1 MMRHL
6 LLKSAGMATV
16 IAVAPLAI
24 VQSAVAQDA
33 RATAIYEEGLSI
45 NGAIATLRIDVQTT
59 LNGLPASYA
68 CPPGTPARAGDVTAA
83 QALKG
88 RVTQISRRIS
98 VLQREYNDAINDRS
112 VLGETSAGALESL
125 DFGTANL
132 AAMRSAQQAVGRD
145 IGALERTIA
154 SRPKTEAECD
164 GTDDPVASISFA
176 PASVEPGTRVNAA
189 ISARTASGKA
199 VNISSVTVTGMDAF
213 ATLENTRTPGG
224 AANITFKTD
233 DVRRQGPFSVGITV
247 QGAPAGAPASATGTR
262 YTQRFSYT
270 VANAAPRI
278 ISMPEAPSAEP
289 GEDVSLS
296 GDIVIIDTN
305 ADDRNGSEIVQQN
318 VKLDGHPAGLV
329 TTPDGAFGRNLAVT
343 NRRHDPTTGQYTFK
357 IERSASAKYPHAHG
371 TFGTSVSVAD
381 RDGKSTSQAFD
392 ITILNTPPE
401 PRFTSPRAPGN
412 AYHSGDGEMVAI
424 SGTVKDANGRD
435 DIASIEIDAT
445 DAGGGA
451 YRMFD
456 GVKTL
461 DVTPAGDDTVRFEIV
476 PDEFPH
482 TDDSGR
488 HEIRASAGDDGA
500 PEQNVAATTTPFS
513 TFITVGNTA
522 PEVGAIG
529 FLSGTQV
536 VPTKRICPG
545 DLFTAAAQVKDA
557 EGDTLKVT
565 ATLLPGGQPQE
576 LKKSDGSNTYVADI
590 RAPDAPGEYTI
601 RFDAV
606 ETGTND
612 PKQNLR
618 SMELTVEVC
627 GDPEEAP
634 KAAIG
639 EDVDA
644 DPETQVA
651 LGNTEPEETPVRGVA
666 VSGGFGEFEADGMG
680 AISAGTLVP
689 SSGGD
694 EGPLVTAEL
703 EDWDGW
709 HVNGAITGPQ
719 FRGKPTRFWAEYGH
733 YSSDTDRIG
742 SDPENG
748 EFGVALTYAD
758 EFAFLDDGGE
768 GGEGGT
774 GGETQTSTGLFLGDA
789 FGLDGSARGEGDLYY
804 LKFGVDKLKWSND
817 GFDLNTG
824 VFGFHRKVETN
835 FWSCASAS
843 FAGSPFGGIGQTNQI
858 ETEVEQ
864 FGVGLSGIGT
874 FDLLPRDGVQ
884 PGIGFNVSGLLELM
898 NSDATGRFNQTTTC
912 DPGVCGAALSNVVF
926 NEDFSDSSFDIGGSL
941 RFGFDVDITEYF
953 SLGAGYRFGV
963 LPGIPTYDLP
973 TSPNNQP
980 GSWSTDS
987 ADYQGYDFSA
997 RLRAAF

>member
-1 MMRHL
+1 MFRNL
-6 LLKSAGMATV
+6 LLHSAGIATI
-16 IAVAPLAI
+16 IAVAPAAI
-24 VQSAVAQDA
+24 VQPAAAQDA
-33 RATAIYEEGLSI
+33 RATAIYEEGLAI
-45 NGAIATLRIDVQTT
+45 NGALATLRIDVQQAS
-59 LNGLPASYA
+59 NGLPASYA
-68 CPPGTPARAGDVTAA
+68 CPPGTPDRATDLAA
-83 QALKG
+83 QEAL
-88 RVTQISRRIS
+88 RVRVNQLSRRITN
-98 VLQREYNDAINDRS
+98 LQRDYNTAMNDRT
-112 VLGETSAGALESL
+112 VLGETSARALESL
-125 DFGTANL
+125 DFGAANL
-132 AAMRSAQQAVGRD
+132 NAMRSAQQD
-145 IGALERTIA
+145 ISTSIAALKRTIDQ
-154 SRPKTEAECD
+154 RPKTEAECD
-164 GTDDPVASISFA
+164 GKDDPVASISFA
-176 PASVEPGTRVNAA
+176 PASVEPGTRVNAG

-224 AANITFKTD
+224 NANITFKID
-233 DVRRQGPFSVGITV
+233 DVRRQGPFAISITV
-247 QGAPAGAPASATGTR
+247 QGAPAGAPAGAAGTR

-278 ISMPEAPSAEP
+278 VSMPAAPSAEP

-305 ADDRNGSEIVQQN
+305 ADNRNVSEIIRQGI
-318 VKLDGHPAGLV
+318 KLDGHPAGLL

-357 IERSASAKYPHAHG
+357 IERSATAKYPHPHG
-371 TFGTSVSVAD
+371 TFGTSVSVTD
-381 RDGKSTSQAFD
+381 KDGKSAAQDFD
-392 ITILNTPPE
+392 VTILNTPPE

-412 AYHSGDGEMVAI
+412 AYHSGDGKMVAI

-445 DAGGGA
+445 DAGGGT

-500 PEQNVAATTTPFS
+500 PEQNIAATTTPFS
-513 TFITVGNTA
+513 TFITVGNEA

-565 ATLLPGGQPQE
+565 ATILPGGQPQE

-590 RAPDAPGEYTI
+590 RAPDTPGEYTI

-634 KAAIG
+634 KVAIG

-644 DPETQVA
+644 DNEPQVA
-651 LGNTEPEETPVRGVA
+651 LGNTEPEEAPVRGVA
-666 VSGGFGEFEADGMG
+666 ISGGYGEFEADGMG
-680 AISAGTLVP
+680 AITAGTLVP

-709 HVNGAITGPQ
+709 HFNGAITGPQ
-719 FRGKPTRFWAEYGH
+719 FRGKPTRFWAEYGQ
-733 YSSDTDRIG
+733 YSSDTDSFG

-758 EFAFLDDGGE
+758 EFAFLDE

-774 GGETQTSTGLFLGDA
+774 PTEQTSTGLFLGDA

-804 LKFGVDKLKWSND
+804 LKFGVDKLKFSND
-817 GFDLNTG
+817 RFDLNTG

-835 FWSCASAS
+835 LWSSASVS

-858 ETEVEQ
+858 ETEIEQ
-864 FGVGLSGIGT
+864 FGLGLSGFGT
-874 FDLLPRDGVQ
+874 YGLVPRDGIQ
-884 PGIGFNVSGLLELM
+884 PGLNFNVSGLLEFM
-898 NSDATGRFNQTTTC
+898 NSDATGRFNQVTTC
-912 DPGVCGAALSNVVF
+912 DPGVCGAGLSNVTF
-926 NEDFSDSSFDIGGSL
+926 NEDLSESGFEIGGGL
-941 RFGFDVDITEYF
+941 RFGLDLEITDYL
-953 SLGAGYRFGV
+953 SVGGGYRFGV
-963 LPGIPTYDLP
+963 IPGIATYDLP

-997 RLRAAF
+997 RLRAVF